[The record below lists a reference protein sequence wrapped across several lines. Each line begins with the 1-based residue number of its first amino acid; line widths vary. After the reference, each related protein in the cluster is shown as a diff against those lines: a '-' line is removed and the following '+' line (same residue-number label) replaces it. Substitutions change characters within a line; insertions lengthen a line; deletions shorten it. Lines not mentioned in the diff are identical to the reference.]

1 MTNVAANA
9 EEDEKGSA
17 KSSPKVTPKTNGGGK
32 SSKPASKTN
41 SSSKAGPKPASREK
55 LPAVRSHL
63 VEDLSHCSRTA
74 LLSRAQR
81 IQEQAETPFMRR
93 IRGQELDN
101 YVVQPASVRSSWAM
115 ASSPSKRQ
123 VKPMA

>member
-1 MTNVAANA
+1 MANVAANA
-9 EEDEKGSA
+9 EEDGKGSA

-41 SSSKAGPKPASREK
+41 SSSKGGPKPACREK
-55 LPAVRSHL
+55 LPTVRSHL